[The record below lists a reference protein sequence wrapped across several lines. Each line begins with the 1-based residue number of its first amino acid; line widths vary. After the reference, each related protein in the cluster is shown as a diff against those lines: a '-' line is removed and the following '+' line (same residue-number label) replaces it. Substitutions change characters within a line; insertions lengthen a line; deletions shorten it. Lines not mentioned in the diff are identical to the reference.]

1 MFQIQDVLIPGR
13 FVCFILQLLLTI
25 SVAFAHDDYL
35 KVGGIVEKSD
45 AYKDNVVTFSI
56 LVSFFLLFE
65 IIEFFILLSGYT
77 LFINLL
83 SFVQMFLHSVAVII
97 LNFFIRDNWE
107 SKLIYIPFIVGGI
120 IPGLLE
126 MLNIIILCSSNRTIS
141 KIK

>member
-13 FVCFILQLLLTI
+13 FICFILQLLLTI
-25 SVAFAHDDYL
+25 SVAFGHEDFL
-35 KVGGIVEKSD
+35 KVGGIIKGSD
-45 AYKDNVVTFSI
+45 IYKDNVVRFS
-56 LVSFFLLFE
+56 LLESFFLLFE

-83 SFVQMFLHSVAVII
+83 SFVQIFLHSVAVII
-97 LNFFIRDNWE
+97 LNFFIRDVWE
-107 SKLIYIPFIVGGI
+107 SKLLYIPFIIGGI

-126 MLNIIILCSSNRTIS
+126 ILNIIILCSSNRTIS

>member
-25 SVAFAHDDYL
+25 SLAFGHEDYL
-35 KVGGIVEKSD
+35 IAGAIKDSD
-45 AYKDNVVTFSI
+45 NYKDKLVRFSV
-56 LVSFFLLFE
+56 LESFFLLFE

-77 LFINLL
+77 LFFNLL
-83 SFVQMFLHSVAVII
+83 SFVQIFFHSVAVII
-97 LNFFIRDNWE
+97 LNFFIRDVWE
-107 SKLIYIPFIVGGI
+107 SKLLYIPFIIGGL

-126 MLNIIILCSSNRTIS
+126 IFNLIILCSSNRTIS

>member
-25 SVAFAHDDYL
+25 SVAFGHEDYL
-35 KVGGIVEKSD
+35 MAGAVKDSD
-45 AYKDNVVTFSI
+45 VYKQNVIKFSI
-56 LVSFFLLFE
+56 LESFFLLFE

-83 SFVQMFLHSVAVII
+83 SFVQIFLHSVAVII
-97 LNFFIRDNWE
+97 LNFFIRDVWE
-107 SKLIYIPFIVGGI
+107 SKKIYIPFIIGGL

-126 MLNIIILCSSNRTIS
+126 ICNIIILCSSNRTIS

>member
-25 SVAFAHDDYL
+25 SIAFAHDDYL
-35 KVGGIVEKSD
+35 KVGGFVEKSD
-45 AYKDNVVTFSI
+45 TYRENVITFSI
-56 LVSFFLLFE
+56 LESFFLLFE

-83 SFVQMFLHSVAVII
+83 SFAQIFFHSVTVII

-107 SKLIYIPFIVGGI
+107 SKFIYIPFIIGGI

-126 MLNIIILCSSNRTIS
+126 IINIIILCSSNRTIS

>member
-25 SVAFAHDDYL
+25 SVAFGHDDFL
-35 KVGGIVEKSD
+35 KVGGVTQDSD
-45 AYKDNVVTFSI
+45 IYKDNVVRFSI
-56 LVSFFLLFE
+56 LESFFLLFE

-83 SFVQMFLHSVAVII
+83 SFVQIFLHSVAVII
-97 LNFFIRDNWE
+97 LNFFIRDVWE
-107 SKLIYIPFIVGGI
+107 SKLIYIPFIIGGV
-120 IPGLLE
+120 IPGILE
-126 MLNIIILCSSNRTIS
+126 ILNIIILCSSNRTIS